1 MSGELHA
8 EDEQFARL
16 AFRHLEGLA
25 TLAEGAELSVLLKR
39 EPIRLAQFA
48 SLAHQHGLLSELL
61 MVPGASPAVLEA
73 APAEPPIGGATQVL
87 RRSSRRVRVARR
99 QRPARM
105 SGWFAA
111 AAALALVVL
120 GGVLVWESRGAV
132 VGHLHSS
139 TTMTARGQVVRAG
152 DQLRPTSDDLLVL
165 RDGSRIGF
173 SAGTRVTVVDATE
186 IMVGL
191 GSVMVDA
198 APRAGGAALTIT
210 SPVAE
215 ARVVGT
221 RFVVAVETLRTRLD
235 VSEGVVHFTRSV
247 DGTALDVPADAWA
260 EVAGGAAFVVHRRPA
275 DGADTPAPAAD
286 TFVLGVNL
294 NGGPV
299 TIDGNRWW
307 SHTEAVARG
316 LVLPPQVEVT
326 ATAVTPVPAVERAV
340 AGMLNTAIH
349 QQDVAL
355 PLSMPLAD
363 GAYAVELWLMEN
375 YRPGHRS
382 LTITIEDAVVGS
394 GVQDGDAMGVWHRLT
409 YPVTIRDGRLDMV
422 IGGPGQRPHLMGF
435 SVKRR

>member
-25 TLAEGAELSVLLKR
+25 TPAEQAELALLLKR
-39 EPIRLAQFA
+39 EPARLAQFA
-48 SLAHQHGLLSELL
+48 SIARQHGLLSELL
-61 MVPGASPAVLEA
+61 TVPGASPAEVEPTA
-73 APAEPPIGGATQVL
+73 AEPPIGGATQVL
-87 RRSSRRVRVARR
+87 RRNSRRERVFRR
-99 QRPARM
+99 RRPTGAT
-105 SGWFAA
+105 GWFAA

-120 GGVLVWESRGAV
+120 GGVLMWESRGAL

-139 TTMTARGQVVRAG
+139 TITTAGGQEVRAG
-152 DQLRPTSDDLLVL
+152 DQVRPTIGDHLVL

-173 SAGTRVTVVDATE
+173 SAGTRVTVVNATRIE
-186 IMVGL
+186 VAQGIVT
-191 GSVMVDA
+191 VDA
-198 APRAGGAALTIT
+198 APRAAGTALVIR

-221 RFVVAVETLRTRLD
+221 RFVVAVDTMRTRLD
-235 VSEGVVHFTRSV
+235 VSEGLVRFTRSA
-247 DGTALDVPADAWA
+247 DGAALDVPADAWA
-260 EVAGGAAFVVHRRPA
+260 EVADGAPFIVHRRAA
-275 DGADTPAPAAD
+275 DKPDTPAPSAD
-286 TFVLGVNL
+286 PFVFGVNL

-299 TIDGNRWW
+299 TIAGNRWW
-307 SHTEAVARG
+307 SQAEAVTHG
-316 LVLPPQVEVT
+316 LVLPELVEVT

-349 QQDVAL
+349 RVDRDL

-363 GAYAVELWLMEN
+363 GAYDVDLWLMEN

-382 LTITIEDAVVGS
+382 LTITIEGTVVAER
-394 GVQDGDAMGVWHRLT
+394 VQDGDAMGVWHRLT
-409 YPVTIRDGRLDMV
+409 YPVTISDGRLDLV
-422 IGGPGQRPHLMGF
+422 LGVPGQQPHLMGF